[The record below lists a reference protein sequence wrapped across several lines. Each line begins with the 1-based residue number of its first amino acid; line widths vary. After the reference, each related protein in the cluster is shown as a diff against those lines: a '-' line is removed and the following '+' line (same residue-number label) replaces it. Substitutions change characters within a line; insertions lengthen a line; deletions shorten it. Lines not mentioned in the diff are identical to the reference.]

1 MVIFPYI
8 IIAVV
13 VGGAIILK
21 WWYSSPIYK
30 GKEGESR
37 VHNILMQLPDD
48 YVILDDRM
56 FMGMHEKPLSDH
68 FIKTMANCGEET
80 SGLSEKLAD
89 IAIDILNGDKVGTFI
104 DPDEAAYWHKPD
116 PIDEDTKLF
125 FKRW

>member
-1 MVIFPYI
+1 MVIFLYI

-48 YVILDDRM
+48 YVILDDIVLQTNRGTTQIDHIVVSKYGV
-56 FMGMHEKPLSDH
+56 FAIETKCTAESD
-68 FIKTMANCGEET
+68 MNPE
-80 SGLSEKLAD
+80 S
-89 IAIDILNGDKVGTFI
+89 
-104 DPDEAAYWHKPD
+104 
-116 PIDEDTKLF
+116 
-125 FKRW
+125 